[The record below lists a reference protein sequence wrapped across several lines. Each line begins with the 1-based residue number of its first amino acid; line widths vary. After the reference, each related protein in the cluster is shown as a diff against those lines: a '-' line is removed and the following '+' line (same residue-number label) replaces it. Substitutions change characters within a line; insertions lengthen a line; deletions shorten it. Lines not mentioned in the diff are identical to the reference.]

1 MMLASPDGAKSGTI
15 LVQRSI
21 PLCEPMFHKTVD
33 MSNLARQTG
42 LQERDK
48 MTANMNNMQPAI
60 DPEIVVFSDEEE
72 GKDRQFVNALARG
85 LEVLRCFGP
94 GEIYLSNAD
103 MARRTAIPKP
113 TISRLTYT
121 LTKLGY
127 LNYSEQLGK
136 YQLGAGVLALG
147 YRMLSNLDVRKLA
160 RPLMEEL
167 AEHAQAS
174 VSMGTRDRLSMVYV
188 ETCRSSANVTLR
200 LDVGS
205 RIPLMTTAMGKALL
219 CILPQSERDYLMD
232 HARTHDTERWPRI
245 RAGIEQG
252 FKDYQERGFCI
263 SAGEWQNDI
272 HAVGVP
278 MLGADGEQV
287 MAFNCGGPAFLLS
300 RDKLE
305 SDLGPRLVALV
316 KTIESNLGRG

>member
-1 MMLASPDGAKSGTI
+1 MRTQIAPSLSAT
-15 LVQRSI
+15 
-21 PLCEPMFHKTVD
+21 
-33 MSNLARQTG
+33 
-42 LQERDK
+42 
-48 MTANMNNMQPAI
+48 
-60 DPEIVVFSDEEE
+60 DPEIVVFADDEESR
-72 GKDRQFVNALARG
+72 DRQFVNALARG
-85 LEVLRCFGP
+85 LEVLRCFRP
-94 GEIYLSNAD
+94 GEVYLSNAE

-127 LNYSEQLGK
+127 LSYSDNLGK

-174 VSMGTRDRLSMVYV
+174 VSMGARDRHSMVYV
-188 ETCRSSANVTLR
+188 ESCRSSANVTLR

-219 CILPQSERDYLMD
+219 CILPQGERDYLLD
-232 HARTHDTERWPRI
+232 HARTHDAERWPQI
-245 RAGIEQG
+245 RVGVEQAL
-252 FKDYQERGFCI
+252 KDYQDRGFCM
-263 SAGEWQNDI
+263 SAGEWQSDV

-278 MLGADGEQV
+278 MLGLDGEQV
-287 MAFNCGGPAFLLS
+287 LAFNCGGPAFLLS

-305 SDLGPRLVALV
+305 TDLGPRLAALV
-316 KTIESNLGRG
+316 KNIETNMGRT

>member
-1 MMLASPDGAKSGTI
+1 MKAN
-15 LVQRSI
+15 
-21 PLCEPMFHKTVD
+21 
-33 MSNLARQTG
+33 MSNTQA
-42 LQERDK
+42 
-48 MTANMNNMQPAI
+48 AA
-60 DPEIVVFSDEEE
+60 DPELIVFSDDEE

-85 LEVLRCFGP
+85 LEVLRCFRP
-94 GEIYLSNAD
+94 GEVFLSNAD
-103 MARRTAIPKP
+103 MAKRTGIPKP

-127 LNYSEQLGK
+127 LNYSDSLGK

-147 YRMLSNLDVRKLA
+147 YRMLSNLDVRKMA

-174 VSMGTRDRLSMVYV
+174 VSLGTRDRLSMVYV

-219 CILPQSERDYLMD
+219 CILPQAERDYLMD
-232 HARTHDTERWPRI
+232 HAREHETERWPRI
-245 RAGIEQG
+245 KAGIEQG
-252 FKDYQERGFCI
+252 FKDYQDRGFCI
-263 SAGEWQNDI
+263 SAGEWQNDV

-278 MLGADGEQV
+278 MPGFGGEQV

-300 RDKLE
+300 REKLE

-316 KTIESNLGRG
+316 KTVEKNLGRG